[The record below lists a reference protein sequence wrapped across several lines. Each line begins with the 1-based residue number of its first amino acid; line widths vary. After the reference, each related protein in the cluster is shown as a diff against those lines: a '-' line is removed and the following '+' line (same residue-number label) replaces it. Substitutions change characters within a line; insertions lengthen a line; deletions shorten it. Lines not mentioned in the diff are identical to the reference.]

1 VLMEVHPLM
10 LATVAKAVQ
19 SRHLP
24 VIYSAR

>member
-1 VLMEVHPLM
+1 MEVHPLM

-19 SRHLP
+19 SQHLP